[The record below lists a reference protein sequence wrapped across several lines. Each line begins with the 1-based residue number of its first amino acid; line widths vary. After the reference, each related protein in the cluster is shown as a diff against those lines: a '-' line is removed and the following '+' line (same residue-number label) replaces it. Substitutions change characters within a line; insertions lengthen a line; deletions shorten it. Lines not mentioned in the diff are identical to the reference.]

1 MELHRG
7 AIYNPGD
14 IIVYRSNKK
23 WIQARVTKV
32 NPKSIRIEDGM
43 VNNEGLFIPSGI
55 INKTNKGSLNFL
67 CHRIFTYV
75 VKGEKYTAEGID
87 QEILNKR
94 YGYLT
99 KWKSPQM
106 DSTKAF
112 CETLEDLESWMNR
125 KETEWREELPRQ
137 IFDSI
142 MYLEKKLTPP
152 RMPIM
157 DSPIK
162 DQTHQEP
169 VVETPKPMVVET
181 SPPVSN
187 ADWLTTLKE
196 KFEDLCVSEFS
207 KDLGNITIETIQ
219 NYLIS
224 EGEESDLTEHLKV
237 MVSKWTK
244 FGNDLRD
251 WINEQPNV
259 TTTIIENAPFQGE
272 QTKIVS
278 KTFEQY
284 VLERNATRSWLFN
297 TGFAHTIAEEE
308 ESSEDEIEVVRIQ
321 INGDEY
327 FLDEETGVIYH
338 PVTQEQV
345 GQSKN
350 GIYTLN

>member
-1 MELHRG
+1 MNIQRG
-7 AIYNPGD
+7 ATYNLGD
-14 IIVYRSNKK
+14 IIAYKSNKK

-43 VNNEGLFIPSGI
+43 VNTEGVFIPSGVV
-55 INKTNKGSLNFL
+55 NKSNKGSLNFL
-67 CHRIFTYV
+67 SHRIFTYV
-75 VKGEKYTAEGID
+75 VEGEKYTAEGLN

-94 YGYLT
+94 YSTET
-99 KWKSPQM
+99 KWKSSKM
-106 DSTKAF
+106 NSIKAE
-112 CETLEDLESWMNR
+112 CDTQEDLELWMNR
-125 KETEWREELPRQ
+125 MEQDHWREELPRQ
-137 IFDSI
+137 IFDMI

-157 DSPIK
+157 DSPIE

-259 TTTIIENAPFQGE
+259 TTTIIENVPFQGE

-297 TGFAHTIAEEE
+297 TGFAHTIVEEE
-308 ESSEDEIEVVRIQ
+308 ESSEDESEVVRIK
-321 INGDEY
+321 ING
-327 FLDEETGVIYH
+327 
-338 PVTQEQV
+338 
-345 GQSKN
+345 
-350 GIYTLN
+350 GIYTRN